1 MTSEA
6 NDARDTLRRL
16 TARISGEVQGVGYRY
31 FARRRAQA
39 LGLRGYAMNLADG
52 SVEVV
57 AEGSP
62 ALLAQLLEQL
72 RRGPISAR
80 VSDTQADWS
89 DSTNEFREFSVR

>member
-6 NDARDTLRRL
+6 DGSSRRM
-16 TARISGEVQGVGYRY
+16 TAHISGEVQGVGYRY

-57 AEGSP
+57 AEGP
-62 ALLAQLLEQL
+62 RALLEQLLEQL
-72 RRGPISAR
+72 RRGPSLAR
-80 VSDTQADWS
+80 VSDAQANWS